1 MSESKKNNPLFG
13 RRDHRTKLH
22 AIEIWCRANAMNTRG
37 GGATRLKTNMLKSV
51 FMCTSWFV
59 LFAFG
64 KRFHKPGMALASPA
78 LGCMYRT
85 VLFFVKTTKE
95 WPPSIPYS

>member
-1 MSESKKNNPLFG
+1 
-13 RRDHRTKLH
+13 
-22 AIEIWCRANAMNTRG
+22 
-37 GGATRLKTNMLKSV
+37 
-51 FMCTSWFV
+51 
-59 LFAFG
+59 
-64 KRFHKPGMALASPA
+64 MALASPA